1 MNWAPVVFLVL
12 SAFVLFAVWVLAR
25 ASARS
30 DTALDAVRR
39 EQDERKEADKIRRD
53 LEREPDPVEKLRD
66 KWSRD

>member
-1 MNWAPVVFLVL
+1 VL